1 MIFYKPITEK
11 ESIKEI
17 YSNISFDDNLLYGA
31 YLGFDEDLS
40 VVGKCLVKI
49 DKYNCY
55 VLSVECD
62 YNDKLLVEGFLRSG
76 LNYCANRNAYM
87 CYCEIDEI
95 SDVLKHLGF
104 EYKNGFY
111 SGDIPTLLK
120 GSCCK

>member
-1 MIFYKPITEK
+1 MIFYKPITDIEK
-11 ESIKEI
+11 IKEI
-17 YSNISFDDNLLYGA
+17 YSDISFDENLLYGA
-31 YLGFDEDLS
+31 YIGIDEKSS
-40 VVGKCLVKI
+40 VVGNCLVKI

-62 YNDKLLVEGFLRSG
+62 YSDKLLVEGFLRSG

-87 CYCEIDEI
+87 CHCEIEEI

-104 EYKNGFY
+104 EYKNGVY